1 MKKNVYLFPII
12 AVCATLCFMAFK
24 RDSHNFELSK
34 QLNIF
39 NSLVKEIDL
48 FYVDTIA
55 PEKIVT
61 DGIDAMLSK
70 LDPYTTYYTEE
81 GSEELKM
88 MITGKYAGIGS
99 LIRFHEKKNSTV
111 IAEPYDN
118 MPAAKA
124 GLKIGD
130 LILSI
135 NGVDVK
141 GMSSDSVSDMLRG
154 EAGTKLT
161 IVVERPGEKKP
172 LTIKLERESI
182 ALPAIPYYGMLR
194 DSIGYLQLESF
205 TENCSKEMR
214 RALIEL
220 KGKGARSFIID
231 LRSNGGG
238 SLTEAIEIVN
248 LFVPKGLNIVE
259 TKGKTKR
266 ANTTYKTTREPIDTL
281 SPLVVLVDG
290 QTASAAEIVSGSLQ
304 DLDRAVII
312 GARTYGKGLVQ
323 TTRELPYNSYLKV
336 TTSKYYIPS
345 GRCVQ
350 AIDYSHRN
358 ADGSVART
366 PDSLRNTFYTAAGR
380 EVKDGGG
387 IQPDIEPKSEK
398 ITTLLYNLIQDMSI
412 FDYATDYALKHQ
424 TIAPAETFELSEED
438 YEAFKN
444 YLKSTGF
451 TYDKESYKALKQ
463 LKKMLDLEGY
473 AETTK
478 NEVEKLEK
486 ALQHN
491 LDHDLSFF
499 AKDVKRLIA
508 DEIVKRYYSQKGG
521 IVFAMRDDVDI
532 EESFKVIENPELYK
546 KTLSPAHPANK
557 EKKTDNKK

>member
-1 MKKNVYLFPII
+1 MKKTTYLIPLAIF
-12 AVCATLCFMAFK
+12 ATLCFSAFK
-24 RDSHNFELSK
+24 KDNHNFELSK

-39 NSLVKEIDL
+39 NTLIKEIDL

-55 PEKIVT
+55 PEQIVKS
-61 DGIDAMLSK
+61 GIDAMLSK

-81 GSEELKM
+81 GSQELKM

-99 LIRFHEKKNSTV
+99 LIRFHDKKNSTV

-135 NGVDVK
+135 DGVDVR
-141 GMSSDSVSDMLRG
+141 GMSSDSVSNMLRG

-161 IVVERPGEKKP
+161 VVVERPGEKKP
-172 LTIKLERESI
+172 LTIKIERESI
-182 ALPAIPYYGMLR
+182 ALPPIPYYGTIR

-214 RALIEL
+214 RALIEM

-231 LRSNGGG
+231 LRNNGGG

-248 LFVPKGLNIVE
+248 LFVPKGLDIVE

-266 ANTTYKTTREPIDTL
+266 ANTTYKTTREPIDTV
-281 SPLVVLVDG
+281 SPLIILVNG
-290 QTASAAEIVSGSLQ
+290 NTASAAEIVSGSLQ
-304 DLDRAVII
+304 DLDRAVVI
-312 GARTYGKGLVQ
+312 GSRTYGKGLVQ

-358 ADGSVART
+358 EDGSVART

-387 IQPDIEPKSEK
+387 IQPDIEPKGEK
-398 ITTLLYNLIQDMSI
+398 ITTLLFNLIQDMSI
-412 FDYATDYALKHQ
+412 FDYATEYALAHP
-424 TIAPAETFELSEED
+424 TIAPAETFELSDED
-438 YEAFKN
+438 YEAFKS

-451 TYDKESYKALKQ
+451 NYDKESYKILVQ
-463 LKKMLDLEGY
+463 LKKMLSLEGY
-473 AETTK
+473 EETTK
-478 NEVEKLEK
+478 AEIEKLEK
-486 ALQHN
+486 TLQHN
-491 LDHDLSFF
+491 LDHDLTFF
-499 AKDVKRLIA
+499 AKDIKQLIA
-508 DEIVKRYYSQKGG
+508 DEIIKRYYSQAGS
-521 IVFAMRDDVDI
+521 IVFAMRDDADL
-532 EESFKVIENPELYK
+532 EESFKILGDSKLYK
-546 KTLSPAHPANK
+546 KILSPAEKGK
-557 EKKTDNKK
+557 EAKTDSKKK